1 MSGNLIIPRVE
12 VKWGDMNL
20 SSYNGIGGV
29 DYPRNEPLVYQVEA
43 ILNAQMNGPS
53 ATMMWS
59 PAGAAFKV
67 YEYCLENL
75 MTEDIT
81 TRFYYD
87 NGKSI
92 TFWWVWSGQSTTFG
106 NEMSVR
112 ISLSS
117 KLAGIANGTIRSVAV
132 SHSINPS
139 KKNQAFKKLATV
151 YDIDPKLV
159 SLTPCAMKDMEK
171 ATFNNFYAKDA
182 SFGAA
187 VVNFAGENGN
197 TVFAHN
203 IDGEGMVIMCPFFY
217 DKDQTV
223 VDARLIPKNASPNP
237 GQRYGYIVGPSI
249 INSIQRSV
257 QWRPPQESRTRNPAK
272 TSKPIE
278 PKNEKNRQSNK
289 KESRPVATTQTEE
302 KDQKA
307 TAAPAGS
314 STGISISVNNAD
326 DPMVAE
332 KKAAKELESA
342 SQLTFTTF
350 MVPILVGIKP
360 HDIIYVPSLT
370 GNYIEDWIVADVNYG
385 QTDGG
390 VSVGVMATRIYGSG
404 ELMNESQGRKF
415 QDFVKNKLKTL
426 EDWES
431 YAWYL
436 ESPTLAP
443 GPATSVSNMAT
454 ANDTPIP
461 GFKPARGGNFVDM

>member
-12 VKWGDMNL
+12 VKWGDLNL
-20 SSYNGIGGV
+20 SSYNGIGGA
-29 DYPRNEPLVYQVEA
+29 DYPKNEPLVYQVEA
-43 ILNAQMNGPS
+43 MLNAQMNGPS

-67 YEYCLENL
+67 YEYCLQNL
-75 MTEDIT
+75 MTKDIT

-92 TFWWVWSGQSTTFG
+92 TFWWIWSGQSTTFG
-106 NEMSVR
+106 NDMSIRV
-112 ISLSS
+112 SLSS

-132 SHSINPS
+132 NHSIKPS
-139 KKNQAFKKLATV
+139 KKVNAIKKLATV

-159 SLTPCAMKDMEK
+159 SLTPCAMKDMER
-171 ATFNNFYAKDA
+171 ATFNNYYAKDS

-187 VVNFAGENGN
+187 VVNFAAENGN

-217 DKDQTV
+217 DRDQTV

-237 GQRYGYIVGPSI
+237 GQRYGYIIGPSI
-249 INSIQRSV
+249 INSIQRTV
-257 QWRPPQESRTRNPAK
+257 QWRPPQESRTHNPAK
-272 TSKPIE
+272 TSQTVE
-278 PKNEKNRQSNK
+278 RKNEKNRQSNK
-289 KESRPVATTQTEE
+289 EEANPLPTTQNQE
-302 KDQKA
+302 KDQVA

-314 STGISISVNNAD
+314 SSGISISVSNAD

-342 SQLTFTTF
+342 SSLTFMTF
-350 MVPILVGIKP
+350 MVPALVGIKP
-360 HDIIYVPSLT
+360 HDIIYIPSLT

-390 VSVGVMATRIYGSG
+390 VSVGVTATRIYGSG
-404 ELMNESQGRKF
+404 ELMNETQGRKF
-415 QDFVKNKLKTL
+415 QDYIKNNLKTL
-426 EDWES
+426 ADWEN
-431 YAWYL
+431 YAWYIDA
-436 ESPTLAP
+436 PTTAT
-443 GPATSVSNMAT
+443 GPATSVSNA
-454 ANDTPIP
+454 PIP
-461 GFKPARGGNFVDM
+461 GV

>member
-1 MSGNLIIPRVE
+1 MSGNLIIPKVQ
-12 VKWGDMNL
+12 VKWGDLNL

-29 DYPRNEPLVYQVEA
+29 DYPKNEPLVYQVEA
-43 ILNAQMNGPS
+43 VLNAQMNGPS

-75 MTEDIT
+75 MTKDIT

-92 TFWWVWSGQSTTFG
+92 TFWWIWSGQSTTFG
-106 NEMSVR
+106 NDMSIRV
-112 ISLSS
+112 SLSS

-132 SHSINPS
+132 NHSINPS
-139 KKNQAFKKLATV
+139 KKVNAIKKLATV

-159 SLTPCAMKDMEK
+159 SLTPCAMKDMER
-171 ATFNNFYAKDA
+171 ATFNNYYAKDA

-187 VVNFAGENGN
+187 VVNFAAENGN

-237 GQRYGYIVGPSI
+237 GQRYGYIIGPSI
-249 INSIQRSV
+249 INSIQRVV
-257 QWRPPQESRTRNPAK
+257 QWRPPQESRTHNPAK
-272 TSKPIE
+272 TSQTVE
-278 PKNEKNRQSNK
+278 RKNEKNRQSNK
-289 KESRPVATTQTEE
+289 KEANPLPTTQNQE
-302 KDQKA
+302 KDQVA

-314 STGISISVNNAD
+314 SSGISISVSNAD
-326 DPMVAE
+326 DPMVAD

-342 SQLTFTTF
+342 SSLTFMTF
-350 MVPILVGIKP
+350 MVPALVGIKP

-390 VSVGVMATRIYGSG
+390 VSVGVTATRIYGSG

-415 QDFVKNKLKTL
+415 QNYIKNSLKTL
-426 EDWES
+426 ADWEN
-431 YAWYL
+431 YAWYIDA
-436 ESPTLAP
+436 PTTAT
-443 GPATSVSNMAT
+443 GPATSVSNA
-454 ANDTPIP
+454 PIP
-461 GFKPARGGNFVDM
+461 GFKPARGGDFVDM